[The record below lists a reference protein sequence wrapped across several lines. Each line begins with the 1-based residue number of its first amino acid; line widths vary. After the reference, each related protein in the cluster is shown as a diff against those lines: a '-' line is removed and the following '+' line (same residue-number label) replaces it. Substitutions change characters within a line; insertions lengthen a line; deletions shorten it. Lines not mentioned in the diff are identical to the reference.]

1 MISYLYTGFTLMIT
15 LEFTTRIYKNFVNPV
30 LGTRK
35 QHQTGFFSYD
45 VIAFISTIKVFE
57 NVFLSLVEAAAPKKK
72 SLIKSTSI
80 KILITRQGNKLIAQ
94 RHKIRS
100 AIVYLRDQFPF
111 YKDRFNESLSLES

>member
-1 MISYLYTGFTLMIT
+1 MIT
-15 LEFTTRIYKNFVNPV
+15 LEFTIRKYKKLVNPV

-45 VIAFISTIKVFE
+45 VIAFISTIKGYIKSFF
-57 NVFLSLVEAAAPKKK
+57 FLQVEQQRQKRKVN
-72 SLIKSTSI
+72 KSTSI

-111 YKDRFNESLSLES
+111 YEDRFNEYLSLES